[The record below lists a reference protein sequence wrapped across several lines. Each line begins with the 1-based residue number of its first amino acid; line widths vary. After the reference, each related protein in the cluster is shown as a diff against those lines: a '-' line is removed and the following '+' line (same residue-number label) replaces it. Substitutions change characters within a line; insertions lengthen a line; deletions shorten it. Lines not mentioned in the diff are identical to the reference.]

1 MTVGGPIQPFMAG
14 TGLLAIEGRLS
25 VVPMLLRIEGM
36 GSPWR
41 FPLLRRG
48 DIEVRFGKPLSFA
61 PRTDYEEATRQ
72 IEHAVKSL

>member
-1 MTVGGPIQPFMAG
+1 MGGRYSRSWRG